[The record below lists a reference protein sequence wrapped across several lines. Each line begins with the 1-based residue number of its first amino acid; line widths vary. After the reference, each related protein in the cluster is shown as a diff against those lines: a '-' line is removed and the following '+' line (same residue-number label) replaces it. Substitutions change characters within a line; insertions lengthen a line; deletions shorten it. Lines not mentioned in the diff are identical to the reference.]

1 MELNDEIDK
10 HKEEIRNSDSNNY
23 ASLNEELVLKI
34 TKLNELETSIASKEM
49 SLCYKTLLKLKSV
62 LDFSRNRE

>member
-10 HKEEIRNSDSNNY
+10 HKEEIRNSDSDQY
-23 ASLNEELVLKI
+23 SSLNEELVLKI